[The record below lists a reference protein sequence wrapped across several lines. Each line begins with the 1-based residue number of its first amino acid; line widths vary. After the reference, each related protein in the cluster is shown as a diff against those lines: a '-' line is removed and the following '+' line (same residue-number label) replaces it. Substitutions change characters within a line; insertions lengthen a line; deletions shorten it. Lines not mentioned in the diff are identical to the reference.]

1 MHYTDYLP
9 LLISL
14 FHSCIR
20 KSRRDNYKG
29 DPEWWSKITHWTQML
44 QETDIKKKGK
54 ITLSII
60 LSSIE
65 RKKTRH
71 KKQPNNPGEIFVL
84 FRDYLQENSAISET
98 PTSIIHF
105 TYVLLYKYF
114 SELYFTFIIQVYQ
127 NTNISWCET
136 GDIKQSIL
144 RSSNSVLFYPKP
156 S

>member
-1 MHYTDYLP
+1 MQYTNYSP
-9 LLISL
+9 LLIFL

-20 KSRRDNYKG
+20 KSQRDNYKG
-29 DPEWWSKITHWTQML
+29 DPEWWSKIAHWIQRL

-54 ITLSII
+54 ITLSAV
-60 LSSIE
+60 LSSVE
-65 RKKTRH
+65 GRKSDIKSNQIIQVRFLSCLGIICRKTRH
-71 KKQPNNPGEIFVL
+71 
-84 FRDYLQENSAISET
+84 ISVT
-98 PTSIIHF
+98 PTSIINF
-105 TYVLLYKYF
+105 TYILLYKYF
-114 SELYFTFIIQVYQ
+114 SAIFTFIIQVYQ